1 MSRSNWLYPSIMSLL
16 VLISFNDSVSAQ
28 GVDVDYF
35 SGRTFN
41 EHQLTLDGSEISFD
55 WERESPFEDGPRDN
69 FSVRWA
75 GRIVADTTGVYQFRA
90 NYDDGYRLW
99 IGDQLIINGWSG
111 GPAIVIGE
119 FSLESGRLTP
129 ILAEFFEAG
138 GNAHALLEWR
148 LADGVSEFEPIDLRS
163 LRRPQAHNGLPR
175 VGIIIRDGRSLEGTD
190 PARFTLYRIGGLD
203 DELEVQLTFSGEA
216 EEGLDYVNPP
226 RLVTIPSG
234 QHAKDIEI
242 SRVDD
247 QLARGAK
254 NLRVSI
260 ATNEGYTLLRDTE
273 IALTFLDDER
283 DGSSVDRYT
292 LAGAISGVSSAYP
305 VILELEG
312 NERYTQ
318 TQYGQGEFSFPPL
331 NSGEYTLKA
340 WYDRN
345 EDGLLSM
352 DEEQAMISLD
362 GTDEQALFSVTLP
375 PHLLGIHVR
384 FNVLEEMVGGEAGG
398 EMVGGEM
405 VGGEMAGG
413 EMAGGEMGI
422 DMSAGESV
430 MSDSSSS
437 DGCGQGSAQGTL
449 LMLFI
454 LLTFIVRR
462 GHANVS

>member
-16 VLISFNDSVSAQ
+16 VLIVFNGSVYAQ
-28 GVDVDYF
+28 GVEADYF

-41 EHQLTLDGSEISFD
+41 EHQLTVDGSEISFD
-55 WERESPFEDGPRDN
+55 WVREAPFEDGPTDN
-69 FSVRWA
+69 FSARWS
-75 GRIVADTTGVYQFRA
+75 GRIVADATGVYQFRA
-90 NYDDGYRLW
+90 DYDDGYRLW
-99 IGDQLIINGWSG
+99 VGDQLIINGWSG
-111 GPAIVIGE
+111 GPATVIGE
-119 FSLESGRLTP
+119 ISLESGRLTP
-129 ILAEFFEAG
+129 IMAEFFEAG

-148 LADGVSEFEPIDLRS
+148 LDDGVSEFGPIDLRS
-163 LRRPQAHNGLPR
+163 LRGPQANNGLPR
-175 VGIIIRDGRSLEGTD
+175 VGIVIRDGRSLEGTD

-234 QHAKDIEI
+234 QHAKNIEI
-242 SRVDD
+242 SRIDD
-247 QLARGAK
+247 QRVRGPK
-254 NLRVSI
+254 NLIVSI

-273 IALTFLDDER
+273 VALTFLDDER
-283 DGSSVDRYT
+283 EGSSEGRYT
-292 LAGAISGVSSAYP
+292 IAGAISGVGSAYP

-312 NERYTQ
+312 DEQYTQ

-331 NSGEYTLKA
+331 NAGEYTLKA

-362 GTDEQALFSVTLP
+362 GTDEQARLSVTLP
-375 PHLLGIHVR
+375 PHLLGIQVR
-384 FNVLEEMVGGEAGG
+384 FNVLEEMVGGAMAGD
-398 EMVGGEM
+398 EMA
-405 VGGEMAGG
+405 GGEMAGG

-437 DGCGQGSAQGTL
+437 DGCGQGSTQGSI